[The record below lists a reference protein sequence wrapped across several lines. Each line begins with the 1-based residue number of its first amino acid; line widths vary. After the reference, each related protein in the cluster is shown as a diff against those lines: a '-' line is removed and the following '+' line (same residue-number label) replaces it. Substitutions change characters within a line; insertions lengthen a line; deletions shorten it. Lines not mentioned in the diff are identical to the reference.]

1 MHTDTINQGT
11 MKGHWSEVHFT
22 LSK

>member
-11 MKGHWSEVHFT
+11 MKAHWSEVHFT